1 MDRNDYKVIIMI
13 ADELVSNFRD
23 YLISNRVFGNVFEGK
38 PAILRTLDAG
48 ITAMMIHRNRQLAT
62 SNDWLI
68 DVDPGA
74 GE

>member
-1 MDRNDYKVIIMI
+1 MI
-13 ADELVSNFRD
+13 GDELESNFRD

-38 PAILRTLDAG
+38 LAILRTLDAG
-48 ITAMMIHRNRQLAT
+48 NTAHHNRQVAT